1 MRNTIRCCISC
12 ILPCGA
18 LDVVRIVH
26 SNGRVEEISG
36 TVRASEVMK
45 AHPKHVLK
53 KPSTSS
59 PSEDGVVPKIV
70 IVPPDA
76 ELQRG
81 KIYFLM
87 PLPPSSV
94 PPEKKARQR
103 SSSSPS
109 AAATAAKKKRMR
121 DGGHGKMTTS
131 ISTDNHYHH
140 HHRHR
145 HRGHQSNGNNNS
157 SSANDYSTTGTNT
170 TSTTASI
177 AMANVNLLIS
187 DQYLSEILSEKLS
200 TQRDRRRGRAGV
212 WRPHLESI
220 SESPTDGC

>member
-1 MRNTIRCCISC
+1 MKNTIRCCISC

-18 LDVVRIVH
+18 LDVIRIVH

-36 TVRASEVMK
+36 TIRASEIMK

-53 KPSTSS
+53 KPSSS
-59 PSEDGVVPKIV
+59 SNEGCVPKIV

-87 PLPPSSV
+87 PV
-94 PPEKKARQR
+94 PEKTRSK
-103 SSSSPS
+103 SSSTSS
-109 AAATAAKKKRMR
+109 TKKKRR
-121 DGGHGKMTTS
+121 SSTT
-131 ISTDNHYHH
+131 TEAE
-140 HHRHR
+140 
-145 HRGHQSNGNNNS
+145 NNNN
-157 SSANDYSTTGTNT
+157 ANNAVSMT
-170 TSTTASI
+170 
-177 AMANVNLLIS
+177 NLLIS

-200 TQRDRRRGRAGV
+200 TQRDRRRGRVGV

-220 SESPTDGC
+220 CESPSDV

>member
-1 MRNTIRCCISC
+1 MKNTIRCCISC

-18 LDVVRIVH
+18 LDVIRIVH

-36 TVRASEVMK
+36 SIRASEIMK

-53 KPSTSS
+53 KPTS
-59 PSEDGVVPKIV
+59 PSDDGMVPKIV

-81 KIYFLM
+81 KIYFLI
-87 PLPPSSV
+87 PVPSA
-94 PPEKKARQR
+94 PEKTRSKSSSTTKKKRR
-103 SSSSPS
+103 DSLGSSSSS
-109 AAATAAKKKRMR
+109 SNKD
-121 DGGHGKMTTS
+121 DG
-131 ISTDNHYHH
+131 
-140 HHRHR
+140 
-145 HRGHQSNGNNNS
+145 NNS
-157 SSANDYSTTGTNT
+157 SSNTHSSRQHRHSRSMNNANKNNNT
-170 TSTTASI
+170 ISMT
-177 AMANVNLLIS
+177 NLLIS

-220 SESPTDGC
+220 SETLNDS

>member
-1 MRNTIRCCISC
+1 MKNTIRCFISC

-18 LDVVRIVH
+18 LDVIRIIH

-36 TVRASEVMK
+36 SIKASEIMK

-53 KPSTSS
+53 KPSS
-59 PSEDGVVPKIV
+59 PSDDGMVPKIV

-87 PLPPSSV
+87 PVPST
-94 PPEKKARQR
+94 PEKTRSK
-103 SSSSPS
+103 SSS
-109 AAATAAKKKRMR
+109 TTKKKKR
-121 DGGHGKMTTS
+121 
-131 ISTDNHYHH
+131 DNLD
-140 HHRHR
+140 
-145 HRGHQSNGNNNS
+145 NNNNNS
-157 SSANDYSTTGTNT
+157 NSGNSHSRQHRHSRSMSNANKNNNNT
-170 TSTTASI
+170 ISMT
-177 AMANVNLLIS
+177 NLLIS

-200 TQRDRRRGRAGV
+200 TQRDRRRGRVGI

-220 SESPTDGC
+220 SESPNDG

>member
-1 MRNTIRCCISC
+1 MKNTIRCCISC

-18 LDVVRIVH
+18 LDVIRIIH

-36 TVRASEVMK
+36 SIKASEIMK

-53 KPSTSS
+53 KPSS
-59 PSEDGVVPKIV
+59 PSDDGMVPKIV

-87 PLPPSSV
+87 PVPST
-94 PPEKKARQR
+94 PEKNRSK
-103 SSSSPS
+103 SSS
-109 AAATAAKKKRMR
+109 TTKKKRR
-121 DGGHGKMTTS
+121 DS
-131 ISTDNHYHH
+131 LDS
-140 HHRHR
+140 
-145 HRGHQSNGNNNS
+145 SNNNNS
-157 SSANDYSTTGTNT
+157 NSHSQSMSNANKNNNT
-170 TSTTASI
+170 ISMT
-177 AMANVNLLIS
+177 NLLIS

-200 TQRDRRRGRAGV
+200 TQRDRRRGRVGV

-220 SESPTDGC
+220 SETPNDG